1 MDVFRSDEWIILE
14 NKMSAEI
21 RRHHEER
28 AQAIAEMRSL
38 LEKADKE
45 SRQLNTEEASKY
57 DALDKRQSELKGTI
71 EREARQAELEHEL
84 RSGGKAVTFEN
95 PKTEDKQGNEFTQ
108 KAFRT
113 FLKHGLGAL
122 TGDEVRALS
131 AGSVVEGG
139 ALVPPVEW
147 VNQLIEAVDNQ
158 TVVRAAATKYRVERS
173 LSVGFP
179 VLDVDPSDGDWTT
192 ELGTGSEDLAMKF
205 GTRELSPNPLA
216 KRIKI
221 SNKLI
226 RSSIVGVEALVQQ
239 RLAYKF
245 AVTEEKALMT
255 GSGAGQPLGL
265 FTAHPSGIPTSR
277 DVVGSNTATAI
288 VADTLFDVKYN
299 QKQQYQSTGV
309 WLFHR
314 DAVRQ
319 IMKLKDTSNQYL
331 WQPSIQMGQP
341 DMLLGRP
348 VLQSEYVPNT
358 FTTGRYVGLFG
369 DLSFV
374 WIVDAME
381 ITVQKL
387 VELYAETGQTGYIG
401 RLEMDGAPVLA
412 EAFSRIKLA

>member
-1 MDVFRSDEWIILE
+1 
-14 NKMSAEI
+14 MSAEI
-21 RRHHEER
+21 RRFNEER
-28 AQAIAEMRSL
+28 ASAVTEMRSL
-38 LEKADKE
+38 LERAKKE
-45 SRQLNTEEASKY
+45 DRSLNTEEQSQY
-57 DALDKRQSELKGTI
+57 DRLFERQEELKGSI
-71 EREARQAELEHEL
+71 EREAKQAELEHEL
-84 RSGGKAVTFEN
+84 RISKQSVVATNEKPVASESDEYKA
-95 PKTEDKQGNEFTQ
+95 

-113 FLKHGLGAL
+113 FLKHGLGSL
-122 TGDEVRALS
+122 TADEVRALS

-139 ALVPPVEW
+139 ALVPPTEW
-147 VNQLIEAVDNQ
+147 VMSLIKAVDNL
-158 TVVRAAATKYRVERS
+158 TVVRAAATKYRVEKAV
-173 LSVGFP
+173 SVGFP
-179 VLDVDPSDGDWTT
+179 VLDADPSDGDWTT

-226 RSSIVGVEALVQQ
+226 RSSIMGVEQLVQQ

-245 AVTEEKALMT
+245 AITEEKALMT

-265 FTAHPSGIPTSR
+265 FTAHASGIPTSR

-299 QKQQYQSTGV
+299 QKQQYQSSGV

-314 DAVRQ
+314 DAIKQ

-358 FTTGRYVGLFG
+358 FSTGRYVGLFG

-374 WIVDAME
+374 WIVDALD
-381 ITVQKL
+381 ISVQKL

-412 EAFSRIKLA
+412 EAFTRVKLA